1 MMYNEATTPETKSEE
16 LTIPQIYK
24 EYGVVIIDDIESFKQ
39 HHTEEQKLKEIWA
52 FLLVKNGN
60 VNLTINEKNI
70 SLTKN
75 DMLFYTRNHFINSIE
90 VSDDF
95 CGTALIINARLASEL
110 IHSNVDMMR
119 NLFYIGEN
127 PILHLTDGMMIQY
140 HRYFEL
146 IQYKWNKDQCDSIY
160 NCDIVHSIARAML
173 YEWANVVNNNIP
185 EDNENRALKQGERL
199 FKNFIYELTNDQ
211 VKSRSVT
218 DYANRLCVTP
228 KYLSAVCKQVTGKT
242 ASTYINFYMVKDIKQ
257 LLKYS
262 DKSIKEIAQTLGFP
276 NLSFFGKYV
285 KAHLGVSPSAYRKKR
300 G

>member
-1 MMYNEATTPETKSEE
+1 MYNEETMPKERTEE
-16 LTIPQIYK
+16 ISISQVYE

-39 HHTEEQKLKEIWA
+39 HHNGEQELKEIWA
-52 FLLVKNGN
+52 FLLVKSGTLKLK
-60 VNLTINEKNI
+60 VNEKDI
-70 SLTKN
+70 SLSKN
-75 DMLFYTRNHFINSIE
+75 DMFFYTRNHFINNIE
-90 VSDDF
+90 GSDDF
-95 CGTALIINARLASEL
+95 HGAAMIVNGRLAAEM

-127 PILHLTDGMMIQY
+127 PILHLSDNLMQQY

-146 IQYKWNKDQCDSIY
+146 IRFKWLNRKSNSLY
-160 NCDIVHSIARAML
+160 NSEIIHSIARAML
-173 YEWANVVNNNIP
+173 YEWANVVNHNIP
-185 EDNENRALKQGERL
+185 SDNENRALKQGERL
-199 FKNFIYELTNDQ
+199 FKNFIYELTNDE

-218 DYANRLCVTP
+218 EYANRLCVTP

-242 ASTYINFYMVKDIKQ
+242 ASAYINFYMVKDIKQ

-300 G
+300 D

>member
-1 MMYNEATTPETKSEE
+1 MMYNEETMPQAPSEQ
-16 LTIPQIYK
+16 LSISQIYK
-24 EYGVVIIDDIESFKQ
+24 KYGVVIIDDVESFKQ
-39 HHTEEQKLKEIWA
+39 HHNGEKDLKDIWA
-52 FLLVKNGN
+52 FLLVKNGTLN
-60 VNLTINEKNI
+60 FTVNEKNVT
-70 SLTKN
+70 LVKN
-75 DMLFYTRNHFINSIE
+75 DMFFYTRNHFINEIE
-90 VSDDF
+90 GSQDF
-95 CGTALIINARLASEL
+95 RGAALIINGRLASEL
-110 IHSNVDMMR
+110 IHSNVDMMK

-127 PILHLTDGMMIQY
+127 PILHLTDGLMQQY

-146 IQYKWNKDQCDSIY
+146 VRYKWQENGSDSIY
-160 NCDIVHSIARAML
+160 NVDIIHSIARAML
-173 YEWANVVNNNIP
+173 YEWAHVVNSSIP
-185 EDNENRALKQGERL
+185 VENENRALKQGERL
-199 FKNFIYELTNDQ
+199 FKNFIYELTNDE

-242 ASTYINFYMVKDIKQ
+242 ASAYINFYMVKDIKQ

-300 G
+300 D